1 MSQHKE
7 PQDVRKLPT
16 IEIGRVCVKLSG
28 RETGLK
34 CVILDVIDK
43 NFVLVTGPKEVNKM
57 RRRRVNVKHL
67 EPTTLKIELEKGASD
82 QKVMVALKT
91 INLTEE
97 MARPIRPAKA

>member
-1 MSQHKE
+1 VSQHKE

-34 CVILDVIDK
+34 FVILDVIDK
-43 NFVLVTGPKEVNKM
+43 NFALVTGPKEVNKM

-67 EPTTLKIELEKGASD
+67 EPTTLKIDLEKGASD
-82 QKVMVALKT
+82 QRVMVALKDM
-91 INLTEE
+91 NLIEE
-97 MARPIRPAKA
+97 MARPIRPAKT